1 MKEKSAGSDS
11 LYEIRIGN
19 RIDSGWHEWFEGM
32 EFIYLENGDTLLRG
46 PIVDQSALHGILA
59 RIQDLN
65 LTLIHIKKIS

>member
-1 MKEKSAGSDS
+1 MIEKSVGSNL
-11 LYEIRIGN
+11 LYEIRIGTH
-19 RIDSGWHEWFEGM
+19 IDSGWYERFEGM

-46 PIVDQSALHGILA
+46 PIVDQSALHGILT